1 MSDFPSVSLNDSVR
15 NGNKG
20 FSRWLTTTSG
30 VVLMLLFVQFASGL
44 LLSFYYVPS
53 VDHAYTTV
61 AFIEKATS
69 SGSWIRSLHHYGSQ
83 WLPFFVLLH
92 VFRLAFCEAYK
103 YRKLHWIAT
112 VILLGLVMAAGA
124 TGYSLPWDAR
134 AFFSTRVAEGL
145 LGGLPVIGRMARL
158 WLLGGGEISTLT
170 LSRFFALHVLV
181 TPFLILLI
189 VGVRLAKQSG
199 GNAGWEALSRNAI
212 AAGVVFVVLALWT
225 LKFHAPL
232 GPSISDATAEYLP
245 RPGGQFLWLYQT
257 LKYVPGSL
265 GSIVGVVIPS
275 LALLV
280 LLTLPWLDGAMLKNL
295 SSHPQRLIATLILG
309 VAAVWILGMTTA
321 SYLSD
326 RRDPRSRQQL
336 AKQAAEEDTFR
347 RAPFR
352 QVALNM
358 SAETSRNPP
367 PRAYTT
373 FCVMC
378 HGERGEGATQ
388 AKLKF
393 PPLISVASKPR
404 RTRDDIIGLL
414 NDPAAYGLQP
424 PMRSFATKLTEQEK
438 TEIADWVVTLK

>member
-1 MSDFPSVSLNDSVR
+1 MSDFKSVSLN
-15 NGNKG
+15 GTM
-20 FSRWLTTTSG
+20 SRWLTTTSG

-53 VDHAYTTV
+53 VDHAYTSV
-61 AFIEKATS
+61 AFIEKAAS

-83 WLPFFVLLH
+83 WLPLFVFLH
-92 VFRLAFCEAYK
+92 LFRLIFCEAYK
-103 YRKLHWIAT
+103 YRKLHWIAA

-158 WLLGGGEISTLT
+158 WLLGGAEISTLT

-189 VGVRLAKQSG
+189 VGVRVAKQSG
-199 GNAGWEALSRNAI
+199 GNVCWETISRNAI
-212 AAGVVFVVLALWT
+212 AAGVIFLGLALWT

-232 GPSISDATAEYLP
+232 GPSVSDATAEYLP

-257 LKYVPGSL
+257 LKYLPGSL
-265 GSIVGVVIPS
+265 GSILGVVIPG

-280 LLTLPWLDGAMLKNL
+280 LLTLPWLDVAMLRSL
-295 SSHPQRLIATLILG
+295 SRHSQQLIATLILG
-309 VAAVWILGMTTA
+309 VAAIWIVGMTSA

-326 RRDPRSRQQL
+326 RRDPRTRQQL

-347 RAPFR
+347 RTPFR

-367 PRAYTT
+367 PGVYAT
-373 FCVMC
+373 FCASC

-393 PPLISVASKPR
+393 PPLIGVTSKPH

-414 NDPAAYGLQP
+414 NDPESYGLQA
-424 PMRSFATKLTEQEK
+424 PMRSFATKLTEPEK
-438 TEIADWVVTLK
+438 REIADWVVTLK